1 MGLPNKMR
9 YAWCEQFGGPEV
21 LELREGPLP
30 ELGAGEVLI
39 KVAAAGVNRPDLA
52 QRQGNYPPPAGASPI
67 IGLEVAGTVVAAPAG
82 SRWQVGDQVCALTP
96 GGGYAEYCRV
106 PSEQCLPIPQG
117 LSLIEA
123 AGVPETYFTVWAN
136 LFQMGQLKAGE
147 RVLIHGGASGIGTTA
162 IQLAKA
168 FGATVYTTAGTE
180 AKCAAC
186 LELGATAAIN
196 YRSQD
201 FASEIAALT
210 DGQGVDVILDI
221 VGAPYFERNL
231 NSLALEG
238 RLLLVATQGGA
249 TTNVNLAKMMQ
260 KRLRIMGS
268 TMRPR
273 PVSNKAIIAREL
285 EEQVWPL
292 FVSQTIRVVLDRV
305 FPFEQVVEAHRYLEA
320 GAHIGKVI
328 LDLSA

>member
-1 MGLPNKMR
+1 MGLPNRMR

-30 ELGAGEVLI
+30 ELGEGEVLI

-82 SRWQVGDQVCALTP
+82 SRWKVGDQVCALTP

-249 TTNVNLAKMMQ
+249 TTNVNLAKIMQ
-260 KRLRIMGS
+260 KRLRIIGS

-292 FVSQTIRVVLDRV
+292 FASQTIREVLDRV

>member
-1 MGLPNKMR
+1 MELPTTMR

-30 ELGAGEVLI
+30 ELGEDEVLI

-67 IGLEVAGTVVAAPAG
+67 IGLEVAGTVVAAPEG
-82 SRWQVGDQVCALTP
+82 SRWQIGNQVCALTP

-123 AGVPETYFTVWAN
+123 AGAPETYFTVWAN

-162 IQLAKA
+162 IQLAKV
-168 FGATVYTTAGTE
+168 FGATVYTTAGTD

-196 YRSQD
+196 YRTQD
-201 FASEIAALT
+201 FASEIASLT
-210 DGQGVDVILDI
+210 DGEGVDVVLDI

-231 NSLALEG
+231 NSLRLDG

-249 TTNVNLAKMMQ
+249 VSEVNLGKIMQ
-260 KRLRIMGS
+260 KRARIMGS

-273 PVSNKAIIAREL
+273 SVSNKAIIAREL
-285 EEQVWPL
+285 EARVWPL
-292 FVSQTIRVVLDRV
+292 FASQTIRVALDRV
-305 FPFEQVVEAHRYLEA
+305 LPFEQVVEAHRYLEA
-320 GAHIGKVI
+320 GEHIGKVI